1 MTEREILKQ
10 KFMELETPEQRTPNE
25 CDLMKMFID
34 SNTDIT
40 LKYLMWQ
47 ELILEPQVVNSDV
60 KIEAEDIELID
71 NDWDDTD
78 DN

>member
-1 MTEREILKQ
+1 MTECEMMT
-10 KFMELETPEQRTPNE
+10 KFIEE
-25 CDLMKMFID
+25 
-34 SNTDIT
+34 NTDIA

-60 KIEAEDIELID
+60 NIEAEDINIID
-71 NDWDDTD
+71 EDWDDTS

>member
-1 MTEREILKQ
+1 MTEYEMMK
-10 KFMELETPEQRTPNE
+10 KFIEE
-25 CDLMKMFID
+25 
-34 SNTDIT
+34 NTDIT

>member
-1 MTEREILKQ
+1 MTDCEMMT
-10 KFMELETPEQRTPNE
+10 KFIEE
-25 CDLMKMFID
+25 
-34 SNTDIT
+34 NTDIA

-60 KIEAEDIELID
+60 NIEAEDINIID
-71 NDWDDTD
+71 EDWDDTS

>member
-1 MTEREILKQ
+1 MTEYEMMK
-10 KFMELETPEQRTPNE
+10 KFIEE
-25 CDLMKMFID
+25 
-34 SNTDIT
+34 NTDIT

-60 KIEAEDIELID
+60 KIEAEDINIID
-71 NDWDDTD
+71 EDWDDTS